1 MEMPCFFSRLAL
13 RDHEVV
19 AVVGTSSLADPDSGF
34 FLGGS
39 GSSCGIARDKVL
51 AIAIRGLNN

>member
-19 AVVGTSSLADPDSGF
+19 AFVGTSSLADPDSGF
-34 FLGGS
+34 WGGF
-39 GSSCGIARDKVL
+39 GSSRGIARDKVL
-51 AIAIRGLNN
+51 AIAIIGLNN